1 MSGKIKKNNKKINVT
16 FFAGYVGIYL
26 FIYYSARDSER
37 RFSDSFNSWLNV
49 SYPRVQWQQNA

>member
-26 FIYYSARDSER
+26 FITVLEILRGD
-37 RFSDSFNSWLNV
+37 FQIVLILG
-49 SYPRVQWQQNA
+49 